1 MKISGTHFRKWRH
14 RALGA
19 VLALMLL
26 VPVALRA
33 QDAPEATPAVAVEEI
48 EATALAFESEAAA
61 VETEAAEAA
70 VVAAEMEMAEAAET
84 AVIAEMAISEEAA
97 AVEEVAYLPQAT
109 ADVIWLVIAAVLVF
123 LMQAGFAMVETGL
136 TRSKSACNIMMKNM
150 MDFSIGAL
158 CFWAIGYALM
168 YGAGG
173 SGWIGWDSSYLF
185 LGHANVAENA
195 AESAGWF
202 FQVVFAATAATIV
215 SGAIAERTKLTAY
228 LAYAVALTAIIY
240 PISGSWIWGAN
251 GWLGGMGMRDFAGST
266 VVHSVGGWAA
276 LAGALVIGPRMGKY
290 GENGE
295 VRAIP
300 GHNMPLAAL
309 GVFILFFGWFGFNA
323 GSTLAAVDGIAHVA
337 VTTALA
343 AGAGSVAAMF
353 TSWIKFGKPDVSM
366 ALNGCLGGLVG
377 ITAPCASVSTTSAV
391 VIGGIAG
398 VIVVLSVLF
407 FDRVLKIDD
416 PVGAISVHGVCGV
429 WGTLAVGLFG
439 SSAIDVLYWDS
450 ETAISN
456 GLLLGG
462 GFEQLGIQMLG
473 IVAVFAY
480 VFIASYAM
488 FWVIKKTIGLRITA
502 EEERLGVDISEH
514 GNEAYPSDFAPGTP
528 LMNPSPQ

>member
-1 MKISGTHFRKWRH
+1 MNFPGTRFRKWRN
-14 RALGA
+14 RAFGA
-19 VLALMLL
+19 AVALL
-26 VPVALRA
+26 VLIPVMTRA
-33 QDAPEATPAVAVEEI
+33 QDAPEEAPAVAVEEI
-48 EATALAFESEAAA
+48 EAAA
-61 VETEAAEAA
+61 VEVETTAEESAVAAEEAVIAAEMEAAEAA
-70 VVAAEMEMAEAAET
+70 PVE
-84 AVIAEMAISEEAA
+84 
-97 AVEEVAYLPQAT
+97 EEVAYLPQGT
-109 ADVIWLVIAAVLVF
+109 ADIIWLVFAAVLVF
-123 LMQAGFAMVETGL
+123 LMQAGFAMLETGL

-158 CFWAIGYALM
+158 CFWAVGYALM
-168 YGAGG
+168 YGAAGTN
-173 SGWIGWDSSYLF
+173 WIGWDPAYLL
-185 LGHANVAENA
+185 LGHAGSAQNA

-215 SGAIAERTKLTAY
+215 SGAVAERTKLTAY

-251 GWLGGMGMRDFAGST
+251 GWLGGLGMRDFAGST

-290 GENGE
+290 GEDGE
-295 VRAIP
+295 VKAIP

-323 GSTLAAVDGIAHVA
+323 GSTLAAMDGIAHVC

-343 AGAGSVAAMF
+343 AAAGAVAAMF

-377 ITAPCASVSTTSAV
+377 ITAPCASVSTLSAV
-391 VIGGIAG
+391 IIGGVAG

-416 PVGAISVHGVCGV
+416 PVGAISVHGICGV

-439 SSAIDVLYWDS
+439 SSAIDVLYWDA
-450 ETAISN
+450 ETAISD

-462 GFEQLGIQMLG
+462 GFSQLGIQLLG
-473 IVAVFAY
+473 VTAVFAY
-480 VFIASYAM
+480 VFIASYVM
-488 FWVIKKTIGLRITA
+488 FWTIKKTIGLRITA
-502 EEERLGVDISEH
+502 EEERIGVDVSEH
-514 GNEAYPSDFAPGTP
+514 GNEAYPNDFAPGTP
-528 LMNPSPQ
+528 LMNPPPINPSPQ

>member
-1 MKISGTHFRKWRH
+1 MMNSGTRFRKWRH

-19 VLALMLL
+19 ALALMLL
-26 VPVALRA
+26 VPVTLKA

-48 EATALAFESEAAA
+48 EAVAVEAEAAA
-61 VETEAAEAA
+61 VESEAAGEETVLATEET
-70 VVAAEMEMAEAAET
+70 VVAAEMEMTEAAV
-84 AVIAEMAISEEAA
+84 AEEAA

-109 ADVIWLVIAAVLVF
+109 ADILWLVIAAVLVF
-123 LMQAGFAMVETGL
+123 FMQAGFAMVETGL

-173 SGWIGWDSSYLF
+173 SSWFGWDSTYLF
-185 LGHANVAENA
+185 LGHAGSAENA

-215 SGAIAERTKLTAY
+215 SGAVAERTKLTAY
-228 LAYAVALTAIIY
+228 LAYAVVLTAIIY

-251 GWLGGMGMRDFAGST
+251 GWLGGLGMRDFAGST

-276 LAGALVIGPRMGKY
+276 LAGAMVIGPRAGKY

-343 AGAGSVAAMF
+343 AGAGAVAAMF

-377 ITAPCASVSTTSAV
+377 ITAPCASVSTSSAV
-391 VIGGIAG
+391 IIGGIAG

-416 PVGAISVHGVCGV
+416 PVGAISVHGICGV

-439 SSAIDVLYWDS
+439 SSAIDVLYWDA
-450 ETAISN
+450 ETAIGD

-462 GFEQLGIQMLG
+462 GFAQLGIQMLG

-480 VFIASYAM
+480 VFITTYAM